1 MAKGRRPT
9 GRTSKQPALE
19 AQIIPFARPP
29 RQEGTPIV
37 APVRNRTIRPIDVVL
52 LLPLIAPAVAA
63 ILLGLLGWFVA
74 WLAIVAA
81 LVTAIICGDLA
92 RALLWRRDGTAVRAL
107 DRQPVG

>member
-1 MAKGRRPT
+1 MAKGQRPT
-9 GRTSKQPALE
+9 GRTSKQPPLE

-29 RQEGTPIV
+29 RHEDAPIV
-37 APVRNRTIRPIDVVL
+37 APVRKRTIRPIDVVL
-52 LLPLIAPAVAA
+52 LLPLIAPAVTA

-92 RALLWRRDGTAVRAL
+92 RALLWRRDGTPVRTL
-107 DRQPVG
+107 D